1 MTGCD
6 NWLMDEMKPRRAS
19 TERLH
24 CDVVS
29 GSQWTI
35 DFTYTATQ
43 QVHTP
48 MIDTKL
54 YLCC

>member
-35 DFTYTATQ
+35 DFTVYGNAASS
-43 QVHTP
+43 HADDRYK
-48 MIDTKL
+48 I
-54 YLCC
+54 